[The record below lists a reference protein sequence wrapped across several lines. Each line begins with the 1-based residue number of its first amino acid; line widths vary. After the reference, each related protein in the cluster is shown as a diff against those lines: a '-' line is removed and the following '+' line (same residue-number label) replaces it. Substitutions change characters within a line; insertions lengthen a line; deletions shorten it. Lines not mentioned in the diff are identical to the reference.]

1 MAEAVVIR
9 HGHDRFHAFSAA
21 TDPAPEPNPLTLEL
35 LEQGGYST
43 QGLRSKYGANSTHP
57 DLPAFDFVFT
67 LSDTASRASI
77 PGLARQTSIIALALS
92 RSGQGGRR

>member
-1 MAEAVVIR
+1 MAEAVVNR

-43 QGLRSKYGANSTHP
+43 QGLRSKHWREFTHP
-57 DLPAFDFVFT
+57 ELTRV
-67 LSDTASRASI
+67 
-77 PGLARQTSIIALALS
+77 
-92 RSGQGGRR
+92 